1 MAKGSFLE
9 SARVL
14 TCVFILEAALKL
26 ESKQP
31 SLFFFFLWG
40 LNSKI
45 PSISPGTWQLLLASS
60 QYINVLF
67 MFICISHYYFIRIKI
82 TLFFLFLNNFFLLLN
97 EKYIKYF
104 LCIYGIKCFSF
115 FLLVRKL
122 LGGYLFFKKGIFS

>member
-31 SLFFFFLWG
+31 SLLFFFFWG

-60 QYINVLF
+60 QYIRNKDG
-67 MFICISHYYFIRIKI
+67 CISLER
-82 TLFFLFLNNFFLLLN
+82 N
-97 EKYIKYF
+97 
-104 LCIYGIKCFSF
+104 
-115 FLLVRKL
+115 RMR
-122 LGGYLFFKKGIFS
+122 